1 MIVQN
6 FKYSR
11 EELDLKQKD
20 IAELF
25 NVHFST
31 VSGWETGKDTIPI
44 ERLVDY
50 ANHFN
55 YSLDYLFGITK
66 SNESYAPLKLNL
78 NVIAKNLRKIRKKNN
93 LTQTELAEKI
103 GISQKHLS
111 DIETGTKFP
120 SAGIIEKLAHELNVQ
135 VSILFGGSD
144 AYDISNKVTALVM
157 NNLQPKLNLIF
168 NDVEEIKKMIKNL
181 KFTVQIDEDKA

>member
-1 MIVQN
+1 MESQESSVSKLLGDNVQ
-6 FKYSR
+6 
-11 EELDLKQKD
+11 
-20 IAELF
+20 
-25 NVHFST
+25 
-31 VSGWETGKDTIPI
+31 
-44 ERLVDY
+44 RL
-50 ANHFN
+50 
-55 YSLDYLFGITK
+55 
-66 SNESYAPLKLNL
+66 
-78 NVIAKNLRKIRKKNN
+78 RKKNN

-168 NDVEEIKKMIKNL
+168 NDVEEIKKMLKNL
-181 KFTVQIDEDKA
+181 KFPVQIDEDKA